1 MNFKIDNQ
9 ILNLKNLEKNNFEI
23 KSHPKNYG
31 VSINNEI
38 PLVAFKGLYRD
49 GDVVLIDKKLM
60 NLHQFFMLPE
70 TVKTYPIVAI
80 EKNKT
85 IETCLELVSFL
96 SENGFNKA
104 NTLHVIGGG
113 IIQDIGSFTSA
124 IYKRGIDWILY
135 PSTLLSMCDS
145 CIGGKNGINFKGA
158 KNQLALFSSPKQVV
172 ICTKFIDTL
181 EDREIKS
188 GLGEILKLVSMG
200 GKSMIENYCSVV
212 KNGSVKSTDIYI
224 DLIRDSLCVKKQVI
238 EEDEFEL
245 TIRKSLN
252 YGHTIGHALEVM
264 SGHEIPHGEAVA
276 IGMLLVNKM
285 YKFDLDLLNQ
295 ACYDIIDKDR
305 IKNLDTSNLRQLILK
320 DKKTFGNKTTFIALK
335 NYGETV
341 FIDEIVDDKLIENI
355 LFEIQS
361 VS

>member
-9 ILNLKNLEKNNFEI
+9 ILNLEKLDKSNFDI
-23 KSHPKNYG
+23 KSHPRDYG
-31 VSINNEI
+31 VSIRSDN
-38 PLVAFKGLYRD
+38 PLDELRGLYHD
-49 GDVVLIDKKLM
+49 GDVVLIDKKLI
-60 NLHQFFMLPE
+60 NLHQFSMLSE
-70 TVKTYPIVAI
+70 NVTIYPIVAI
-80 EKNKT
+80 EENKT

-96 SENGFNKA
+96 SQNGFNKA

-145 CIGGKNGINFKGA
+145 CIGGKNGINFKGT

-181 EDREIKS
+181 ENKEIKS

-200 GKSMIENYCSVV
+200 GKSMMENYCSVV
-212 KNGSVKSTDIYI
+212 KNGSVESTDMYI
-224 DLIRDSLCVKKQVI
+224 GLIRDSLCVKKQVI

-264 SGHEIPHGEAVA
+264 SNYEIPHGEAVA
-276 IGMLLVNKM
+276 IGMLLINKL
-285 YKFDLDLLNQ
+285 YCFDLDLLNQ
-295 ACYDIIDKDR
+295 SCYDIIDKDR
-305 IKNLDTSNLRQLILK
+305 LRNLDASQLKQLILK

-335 NYGETV
+335 DFGETI
-341 FIDEIVDDKLIENI
+341 FIDEIVDDKLIERI
-355 LFEIQS
+355 LFEIES
-361 VS
+361 IN